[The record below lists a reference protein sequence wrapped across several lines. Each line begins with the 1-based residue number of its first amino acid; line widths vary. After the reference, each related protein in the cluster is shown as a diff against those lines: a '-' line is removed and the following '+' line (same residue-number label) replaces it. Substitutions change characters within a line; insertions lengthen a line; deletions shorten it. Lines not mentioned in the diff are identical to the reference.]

1 MDTTNI
7 TIGCILVALAVT
19 IMLTLT
25 IMAHKSINRI
35 ARGGCRTARE
45 TLKELKSGK

>member
-1 MDTTNI
+1 MDRLDI
-7 TIGCILVALAVT
+7 IIGCIIVILAVT
-19 IMLTLT
+19 ILLTLT
-25 IMAHKSINRI
+25 ILAHKSINRI